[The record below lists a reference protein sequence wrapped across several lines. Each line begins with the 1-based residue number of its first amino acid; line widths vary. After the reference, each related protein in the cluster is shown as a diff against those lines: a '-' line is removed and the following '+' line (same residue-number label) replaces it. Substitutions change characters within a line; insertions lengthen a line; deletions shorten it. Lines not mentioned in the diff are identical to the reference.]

1 MTRTTPPNSAAPIAG
16 GGTKPPL
23 GVQLR
28 DVLETAN
35 TPFRHVQD
43 LLRFPISEARMRR
56 RIREQLARG
65 TPILVYSATK
75 TASTAVAAA
84 LDRTVRRA
92 QSMFHRVLVTWA
104 GDVLELRRRD
114 LLVPRWESSPTS
126 APCQD
131 DWTEEPMKRVA

>member
-1 MTRTTPPNSAAPIAG
+1 MDGTTPQS
-16 GGTKPPL
+16 
-23 GVQLR
+23 R
-28 DVLETAN
+28 
-35 TPFRHVQD
+35 
-43 LLRFPISEARMRR
+43 
-56 RIREQLARG
+56 
-65 TPILVYSATK
+65 TK
-75 TASTAVAAA
+75 TENFAPASLDFHAAA

-131 DWTEEPMKRVA
+131 DWTDEPMKRVA